1 MKFILEK
8 CKAYSSFALVTLPNR
23 YMGIVLFLQ
32 KDLLFSLALAKDLL
46 LKIKKIIK
54 KKKIFFIKN

>member
-23 YMGIVLFLQ
+23 YMGIVLFLMLVVIYF
-32 KDLLFSLALAKDLL
+32 K
-46 LKIKKIIK
+46 
-54 KKKIFFIKN
+54 